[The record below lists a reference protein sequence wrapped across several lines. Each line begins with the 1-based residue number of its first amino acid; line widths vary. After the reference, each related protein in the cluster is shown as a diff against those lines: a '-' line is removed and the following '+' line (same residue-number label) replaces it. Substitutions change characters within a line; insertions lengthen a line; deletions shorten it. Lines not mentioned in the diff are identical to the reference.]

1 MLSRELTAEVAERLF
16 NAERDAS
23 PIERL
28 TVQYKDLDPASA
40 YAIQEGYIEL
50 RCRSGAK
57 VVGRKIGCT
66 SKPIQELF
74 GIDTPDFGV
83 LLDDMQ
89 RANGAE
95 IELSQLIEPMVEP
108 EVAFRLG
115 AELRGPGISSE
126 DVLAATAALIPALE
140 IIDSRIR
147 GWNIAFAD
155 TVADNGS
162 SSLFVLGEERNM
174 EIGVDLAAESVSF
187 RRGGVEIDSDFA
199 TAVLGH
205 PLNAVAWLV
214 NSIAEFGG
222 MLKAGEVVLSGSITK
237 AARVRAGESYEARFS
252 TLGAVSCSFTSESLR
267 ENHA

>member
-1 MLSRELTAEVAERLF
+1 MLSRELTAQAAERLF
-16 NAERDAS
+16 NAERDVS
-23 PIERL
+23 PIEPL

-50 RCRSGAK
+50 RSRSGAM

-66 SKPIQELF
+66 SKTIQEFF
-74 GIDTPDFGV
+74 GIDTPDFGY
-83 LLDDMQ
+83 LLDDML
-89 RANGAE
+89 RAIGAE

-115 AELRGPGISSE
+115 AELRGPGITSE
-126 DVLAATAALIPALE
+126 DVFAATAALMPALE

-162 SSLFVLGEERNM
+162 SSLFVLGEELNL
-174 EIGVDLAAESVSF
+174 EIGVDLAAEYVSF
-187 RRGGVEIDSDFA
+187 RRCGVEIDSDFA

-205 PLNAVAWLV
+205 PLNAVAWLA

-237 AARVRAGESYEARFS
+237 AARVGAGESYEAKFS
-252 TLGAVSCSFTSESLR
+252 TLGAVACSFTSKSLR
-267 ENHA
+267 ENDA